1 VAGNAL
7 AGGGKS
13 NRALVDLTDIV
24 GVWTALEEA
33 GTWDVGSTDSGWPT
47 FDFVYDLRTGSIL
60 EVSALVEASTAAMM
74 DGQDLTNPDIEP
86 INVWAYGQSSNGSSD
101 ASSNSKLAAAGG
113 SAGASSVFAKQ
124 PEERTGSG
132 SGADKI
138 PDGVDLDNWPPAG
151 WTGFDKSDFGATN
164 PGAFASSFGRPAGFV
179 DNVVHYATKLIGT
192 ADDDVIN
199 GTTGNDFF
207 NGLGGDDVLNG
218 GPGDDA
224 FHFMAGFGN
233 DVVIGFTAGS
243 AGDDIVEFRD
253 SFTNFAD
260 VLAAS
265 RQVGPN
271 VLIELDDSN
280 AVALIDVA
288 LSSLNQ
294 DDFRF
299 V

>member
-1 VAGNAL
+1 MAGNAL
-7 AGGGKS
+7 AAGGRNKGVF
-13 NRALVDLTDIV
+13 VDLNEISLATAQADAHVWGV
-24 GVWTALEEA
+24 GADGL
-33 GTWDVGSTDSGWPT
+33 WPA
-47 FDFVYDLRTGSIL
+47 FRFVHDLRTGNLL
-60 EVSALVEASTAAMM
+60 EVSSLAEAAMREGR
-74 DGQDLTNPDIEP
+74 DTSYPDIEP
-86 INVWAYGQSSNGSSD
+86 INVWMYLGNTNLDAD
-101 ASSNSKLAAAGG
+101 ASANSRLAAAGDSVG
-113 SAGASSVFAKQ
+113 VSSVFANQ
-124 PEERTGSG
+124 PDEGAESE
-132 SGADKI
+132 SSADKI
-138 PDGVDLDNWPPAG
+138 PDGADLDNWPPAG
-151 WTGFDKSDFGATN
+151 WNGFAKTDLDV
-164 PGAFASSFGRPAGFV
+164 PGASGLSSRKLPGFV
-179 DNVVHYATKLIGT
+179 DDPVHYATKLIGT

-243 AGDDIVEFRD
+243 AGDDIVEFRG
-253 SFTNFAD
+253 SFTSFDD

>member
-1 VAGNAL
+1 VAGNAVA
-7 AGGGKS
+7 AGGRNKGVF
-13 NRALVDLTDIV
+13 VDLNENSLATEPADAHVWGV
-24 GVWTALEEA
+24 GADGL
-33 GTWDVGSTDSGWPT
+33 WPA
-47 FDFVYDLRTGSIL
+47 FRFVHDLRTGNLL
-60 EVSALVEASTAAMM
+60 EVSSLVEAAMM
-74 DGQDLTNPDIEP
+74 EERDTTDSDIEP
-86 INVWAYGQSSNGSSD
+86 VNVWMYLGDANAD
-101 ASSNSKLAAAGG
+101 ASANSQLAAAGG
-113 SAGASSVFAKQ
+113 SANASVFANQ
-124 PEERTGSG
+124 PEEGTEARSD
-132 SGADKI
+132 SDKI
-138 PDGVDLDNWPPAG
+138 PDGADLDNWPPAG
-151 WTGFDKSDFGATN
+151 WNGFDKTGLDVPGQGVLGASQK
-164 PGAFASSFGRPAGFV
+164 AAGFV
-179 DNVVHYATKLIGT
+179 DNGVRYATKLIGT
-192 ADDDVIN
+192 DDDDVIN

-233 DVVIGFTAGS
+233 DVVVGFTAGS
-243 AGDDIVEFRD
+243 AGDDTIEFRD
-253 SFTNFAD
+253 GFTSFDD

>member
-1 VAGNAL
+1 LAGNAL
-7 AGGGKS
+7 AASGRDKGVF
-13 NRALVDLTDIV
+13 VDLNEISLATAQSDAHVWGV
-24 GVWTALEEA
+24 GADGL
-33 GTWDVGSTDSGWPT
+33 WPA
-47 FDFVYDLRTGSIL
+47 FRFVHDLRTGNLL
-60 EVSALVEASTAAMM
+60 EVSSLAEAAMM
-74 DGQDLTNPDIEP
+74 EGRDTTDSDIEP
-86 INVWAYGQSSNGSSD
+86 INVWMYLGDANAD
-101 ASSNSKLAAAGG
+101 ASANSQFAAAGG
-113 SAGASSVFAKQ
+113 SANASVFAQQ
-124 PEERTGSG
+124 PEEGTRSSSG
-132 SGADKI
+132 SDKI
-138 PDGVDLDNWPPAG
+138 PDGADLDNWPPAG
-151 WTGFDKSDFGATN
+151 WNGFAKADFAAPGSDPVVAREQKSSTPSDD
-164 PGAFASSFGRPAGFV
+164 RPPL
-179 DNVVHYATKLIGT
+179 ATKLIGT
-192 ADDDVIN
+192 DDDDVIN

-253 SFTNFAD
+253 TFTSFDD

>member
-1 VAGNAL
+1 MAGNAL
-7 AGGGKS
+7 AASGRDKGVF
-13 NRALVDLTDIV
+13 VDLSEISLA
-24 GVWTALEEA
+24 TAQA
-33 GTWDVGSTDSGWPT
+33 DARVWDVGTDGLGPA
-47 FDFVYDLRTGSIL
+47 FRFVHDLRTGNLL
-60 EVSALVEASTAAMM
+60 EVSSLVEAAMM
-74 DGQDLTNPDIEP
+74 EGRDTTDSDIEP
-86 INVWAYGQSSNGSSD
+86 VNVWMYLGDANLDAD
-101 ASSNSKLAAAGG
+101 ASANPNLAAAGG
-113 SAGASSVFAKQ
+113 LVAWASAFANQ
-124 PEERTGSG
+124 EAESG

-138 PDGVDLDNWPPAG
+138 PAPVDLDNLPPAV
-151 WTGFDKSDFGATN
+151 WNGFEKAGFGVPD
-164 PGAFASSFGRPAGFV
+164 PGASATPSQKCPLSSPV
-179 DNVVHYATKLIGT
+179 EDPVLYATKLIGT

-243 AGDDIVEFRD
+243 AGDDTIEFRGG
-253 SFTNFAD
+253 FANFD
-260 VLAAS
+260 EVLAAS

-280 AVALIDVA
+280 AVALLDVA
-288 LSSLNQ
+288 LASLNQ